1 MADERNAASRMET
14 ARKKEG
20 AHNAANFPPVPTA
33 GESATY
39 DPYSNAALYRTLTLM
54 AGRQASTSSTSLHE
68 RESKSLQLIIAQL
81 CLMKADGCVFSAVYL
96 WVSAAA

>member
-39 DPYSNAALYRTLTLM
+39 DPYSNAALYRTLRLL
-54 AGRQASTSSTSLHE
+54 ARAKGSL
-68 RESKSLQLIIAQL
+68 RPVIIPIQINARSGATTQI
-81 CLMKADGCVFSAVYL
+81 V
-96 WVSAAA
+96 